1 MDDPNILPGA
11 EPFLFAGN
19 QTGVLL
25 SHGFT
30 GTTQS
35 MRAIGEMLHA
45 QGGFTVMGPRLTGH
59 GTRPEDMARASAAE
73 WVCDIELALE
83 ELRQRCQKI
92 FIGGLSMGG
101 TLTLY
106 IAAMHP
112 EVIAGAL
119 PVNAAVFLDSP
130 DLAGLALNAAAPA
143 NIPGVGAD
151 IKMLGGSE
159 LAYPVVPVPA
169 IRHLYTLMAVTREL
183 LPRVSCPTL
192 VFTSTEDHVVPPA
205 NGPYILEHLGATEK
219 RLVWLENSYHVATLD
234 DDRERI
240 AAEMIA
246 FIQGQG

>member
-1 MDDPNILPGA
+1 M
-11 EPFLFAGN
+11 FAGN

-35 MRAIGEMLHA
+35 MRAIGEMLNA

-83 ELRQRCQKI
+83 ELRQRCQKV

-106 IAAMHP
+106 MAAMHP

-130 DLAGLALNAAAPA
+130 DLAGLALNAGAPA

-183 LPRVSCPTL
+183 LPRVTCPTL